1 VAAILVD
8 GLHGYL
14 GAERYFTLLEH
25 ARMFVSLA
33 ALGYWMVQF
42 WLEEPARQPLS
53 PELRAYIEAL
63 HQRVKS
69 NLDIL
74 DAHR

>member
-1 VAAILVD
+1 
-8 GLHGYL
+8 
-14 GAERYFTLLEH
+14 
-25 ARMFVSLA
+25 MFVSLA